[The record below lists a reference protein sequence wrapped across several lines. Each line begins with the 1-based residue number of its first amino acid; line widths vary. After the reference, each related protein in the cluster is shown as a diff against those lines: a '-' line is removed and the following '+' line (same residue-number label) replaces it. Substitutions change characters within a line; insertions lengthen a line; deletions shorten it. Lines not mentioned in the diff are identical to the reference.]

1 MAIDPVTAKIL
12 AQVALKAAS
21 DEESRKRIFII
32 ILAPVLFLLLLIA
45 LILYLI
51 TSPFSM
57 LAGWLVGDE
66 INAVKD
72 FQMDY
77 GYNQSIGI
85 FEKDYIEG
93 SGQSYEGVI
102 FTDGGVEV
110 TYYNQLDE
118 RWADEPY
125 GTDNIGGYGC
135 GPTSMS
141 IVVSSLTE
149 QTVDPPAMAE
159 WAYQHG
165 YWCSGNGSYH
175 SLIPGAAEGFGLS
188 CESIAT
194 DDPQAVVD
202 ALASGKLIVALMSK
216 GHFTSSGHF
225 LVLRGVTAEGKIL
238 VADPASK
245 KRSEQEWD
253 LSIILDEAR
262 RGASEGGPFWAI
274 FKEGTD

>member
-21 DEESRKRIFII
+21 DEESRRRIFII

-85 FEKDYIEG
+85 YEKDYIEG

-102 FTDGGVEV
+102 FTDGGMEV

-125 GTDNIGGYGC
+125 GTDSIGGYGC

-175 SLIPGAAEGFGLS
+175 SLIPGAAEGYGLS
-188 CESIAT
+188 WESIAT
-194 DDPQAVVD
+194 DNPQAVVD

-225 LVLRGVTAEGKIL
+225 IVLRGVTAEGKIL
-238 VADPASK
+238 VADPASIR
-245 KRSEQEWD
+245 RSEQEWD
-253 LSIILDEAR
+253 LSIILAEAR
-262 RGASEGGPFWAI
+262 KGASAGGPLWAI
-274 FKEGTD
+274 Y

>member
-93 SGQSYEGVI
+93 SGQSYEGVS

-159 WAYQHG
+159 WAYQRG

-175 SLIPGAAEGFGLS
+175 SLIAGAAEGFGLS

-262 RGASEGGPFWAI
+262 RGASAGGPFWAI

>member
-262 RGASEGGPFWAI
+262 RGASAGGPCWAI
-274 FKEGTD
+274 FKEGPD